1 VENRSSSQS
10 NRLIGVTQIAQQ
22 KTNELSR
29 PRPSHPTTGN
39 KHKRNSSMSS
49 PHPTL
54 IQVSPVPHSTPPPNP
69 FPFLSISPPATPLR
83 RPLLPQCAAGRQR
96 ATSGRPSPAAA
107 DDPGSSPPSCSC
119 GNRSVG
125 PAGRRRGRRR
135 PASRGISRS
144 TVYLAYCS
152 RPSIGGKVRR
162 DLPVM
167 SPPWP
172 RRRRGRGC
180 G

>member
-1 VENRSSSQS
+1 LKHIAVPLINTVGNREKKRSSRQS

-22 KTNELSR
+22 NTNKLSR
-29 PRPSHPTTGN
+29 PHPSDPTTEN
-39 KHKRNSSMSS
+39 KHKRNTSS
-49 PHPTL
+49 PHP
-54 IQVSPVPHSTPPPNP
+54 SFKSRAS
-69 FPFLSISPPATPLR
+69 FLSPATPLR
-83 RPLLPQCAAGRQR
+83 RPLLPQCAAGWQR

-107 DDPGSSPPSCSC
+107 DEPGSSPPSCSC
-119 GNRSVG
+119 GNPSVG
-125 PAGRRRGRRR
+125 PAGRRRGRRH

-152 RPSIGGKVRR
+152 RPSVGGKVRR

-172 RRRRGRGC
+172 RRHRGGGC